1 MDDNQPAAGL
11 TETIK
16 IDLQG
21 DQISGGP
28 IKKEPAMG
36 CQTSSN
42 TSDLSAVPTRQIL
55 LVDDDSALLD
65 VLPRTIEL
73 RIMQV
78 TVTACDS
85 AEAALAHIRSNH
97 YDLVITDL
105 NMPRING
112 LALVRQIKAQ
122 LPAMP
127 ILVITGHGD
136 EEAEHQAMQ
145 AGVDGFILKPFDR
158 LDLAATIER
167 LLDDTRR

>member
-1 MDDNQPAAGL
+1 
-11 TETIK
+11 
-16 IDLQG
+16 
-21 DQISGGP
+21 
-28 IKKEPAMG
+28 MG
-36 CQTSSN
+36 CETTSNASEV
-42 TSDLSAVPTRQIL
+42 SALPTRQIL

-73 RIMQV
+73 RIVQV

-85 AEAALAHIRSNH
+85 AEAALAHIQSGH

-105 NMPRING
+105 NMPRMNG
-112 LALVRQIKAQ
+112 LALVRQIKAM
-122 LPAMP
+122 LPTIP

-158 LDLAATIER
+158 LDLAAAIER
-167 LLDDTRR
+167 LLEDATR